1 MNEDCARTL
10 GRTGCHVTNPSVEAE
25 LVTQRGL
32 LDPVHGD
39 PFAVDLDHG
48 DPLTMAALE
57 LRDACDVDLV
67 DLEAELDGEGL

>member
-1 MNEDCARTL
+1 M
-10 GRTGCHVTNPSVEAE
+10 
-25 LVTQRGL
+25 TQRGL